1 MTGRKRTISAKVRE
15 AIAAAGVDG
24 LTLNEV
30 RGRIPGA
37 GHRQSKDAV
46 YRIVDAGEINRLGN
60 RHRAKFFDVSIP
72 ASDAKA
78 AMVRF
83 LASFAVRAKELEA
96 QAHQR
101 RLAKAR
107 ALRAEAH
114 AAMADAHA
122 AMADARA
129 SMAAERAR
137 ATAERERL
145 RLEARNAKA
154 REKTKAKRRHHDN
167 ALADRIRGTGTLKAQ
182 PKVTATITKHADFRE
197 TVHSRPRGRFEVDSS
212 ALTGLSKLPLGVY
225 AEPASRW
232 ASSATDRRVA

>member
-46 YRIVDAGEINRLGN
+46 YRIVDAGEIYRLGN

-107 ALRAEAH
+107 ALRAEAL
-114 AAMADAHA
+114 AS
-122 AMADARA
+122 MADARA

-154 REKTKAKRRHHDN
+154 RKKTKAKRRHHDN

-197 TVHSRPRGRFEVDSS
+197 TVHRRPLGRFEVDSS

-232 ASSATDRRVA
+232 ASSATDRRAA

>member
-24 LTLNEV
+24 LTPEELRV
-30 RGRIPGA
+30 RIPGL
-37 GHRQSKDAV
+37 GHRQGKHAV
-46 YRIVDAGEINRLGN
+46 DRLVDAGEIHRLGN
-60 RHRAKFFDVSIP
+60 YRRTKFFDASIS
-72 ASDAKA
+72 ASDAKT

-83 LASFAVRAKELEA
+83 LVSVAVRAKELEA

-107 ALRAEAH
+107 ALRAEAL
-114 AAMADAHA
+114 A

-129 SMAAERAR
+129 AMAAERAR

-197 TVHSRPRGRFEVDSS
+197 TVHSRPRGRFEVDPS

-232 ASSATDRRVA
+232 ASSATDRRAA

>member
-46 YRIVDAGEINRLGN
+46 YRIVDAGEIYRLGN

-83 LASFAVRAKELEA
+83 LASFAVRAKELAA
-96 QAHQR
+96 QAQQR

-107 ALRAEAH
+107 ALRAEAL
-114 AAMADAHA
+114 A

-154 REKTKAKRRHHDN
+154 RKKTKAKRRHHDN

-197 TVHSRPRGRFEVDSS
+197 TVHSRPRGRFEVDPS

-225 AEPASRW
+225 SEPASRW
-232 ASSATDRRVA
+232 ASSATDRRAA

>member
-46 YRIVDAGEINRLGN
+46 YRIVDAGEIYRLGN

-83 LASFAVRAKELEA
+83 LASFAVRAKELAA

-107 ALRAEAH
+107 ALRAEAL
-114 AAMADAHA
+114 A

-154 REKTKAKRRHHDN
+154 RKKTKAKRRHHDN

-197 TVHSRPRGRFEVDSS
+197 TVHSRPRGRFEVDPS

-225 AEPASRW
+225 SEPASRW
-232 ASSATDRRVA
+232 ASSATDRRAA

>member
-46 YRIVDAGEINRLGN
+46 YRIVDAGEIYRLGN

-107 ALRAEAH
+107 ALRAEAL
-114 AAMADAHA
+114 A

-129 SMAAERAR
+129 AMAAERAR

-197 TVHSRPRGRFEVDSS
+197 TVHSRPRGRFEVDPS

-225 AEPASRW
+225 SEPASRW
-232 ASSATDRRVA
+232 ASSATDRRAA

>member
-46 YRIVDAGEINRLGN
+46 YRIVDAGEIYRLGN

-107 ALRAEAH
+107 ALRAEAL

-122 AMADARA
+122 
-129 SMAAERAR
+129 SKAAERAR

-197 TVHSRPRGRFEVDSS
+197 TVHSRPRGRFEVDPS

-225 AEPASRW
+225 SEPASRW
-232 ASSATDRRVA
+232 ASSATDRRAA